1 MVKGVIMAAPSQEAI
16 QQFRAHVDA
25 VLAEPPSFAAGGP
38 QTADF
43 CTLWPTA
50 KPILQAAG
58 GIIGFIPGVG
68 AGAAPILNAL
78 VSVGD
83 QIYNST
89 CGKQ

>member
-1 MVKGVIMAAPSQEAI
+1 MPGPSQEAN
-16 QQFRAHVDA
+16 QQFRAQIDA
-25 VLAEPPSFAAGGP
+25 ALAQPPSFATGGP
-38 QTADF
+38 QTMDF

-50 KPILQAAG
+50 KPILQAVG

-68 AGAAPILNAL
+68 AGAGPVLNAL